1 VLSISQLRHLVRTRE
16 VFMQT
21 VKPDQ
26 ALKSRP
32 AVRKF
37 EGALEN
43 STEHEPEE
51 IDESNYL

>member
-1 VLSISQLRHLVRTRE
+1 LRHLVRTRE